1 VSDDI
6 TIRHDLR
13 VGDLGRIIALHGEVY
28 DAMPGYGLAFEAYV
42 ARTIAEY
49 YLDAGGAGRI
59 WLAERDGKLIGCAAM
74 VLRDG
79 GLGQLRWVLV
89 DPSARGIG
97 LGKDLVNCTLDYAR
111 EIGCSRIFLETTDGL
126 PESNVS
132 TRRWVS
138 KSPPKW
144 RKNCGMAS
152 ARSSV
157 WNWPS
162 NKNARPF
169 LTGRNV
175 SRSWQPSTYLRSSCG
190 K

>member
-1 VSDDI
+1 MSDDI

-59 WLAERDGKLIGCAAM
+59 WLAERDGKIIGCAAM

-89 DPSARGIG
+89 DSSARGIG
-97 LGKDLVNCTLDYAR
+97 LGKGLVNSALDYAR
-111 EIGCSRIFLETTDGL
+111 DNACSSAFLETTDGL
-126 PESNVS
+126 PESQHLYEALGFEVVS
-132 TRRWVS
+132 DVREELWDGV
-138 KSPPKW
+138 
-144 RKNCGMAS
+144 
-152 ARSSV
+152 
-157 WNWPS
+157 
-162 NKNARPF
+162 RP
-169 LTGRNV
+169 LIRMEL
-175 SRSWQPSTYLRSSCG
+175 PL